1 MGGSLSQ
8 EQKEDIK
15 RCQQIVE
22 DFNYNNLAKVTECK
36 NKMRDIVN
44 PNENFDNIENFDIIE
59 NFKVDDAKDLI
70 DPLRTREAA
79 IQATN
84 ASEGTTRSWV
94 GSQRANMGANKQ
106 WFESTK
112 AKNETEEAK
121 NKAIYNT
128 QQIEDSK
135 NVTDNLEDETRNY
148 ANRAGDFKRSA
159 ESERNNAR
167 DAAYESKY
175 HEYNTLQNE
184 LASLESSLKS
194 ENNASESE
202 KHELKA
208 KKSEII
214 ARLNALRTELQK
226 LKTEKNFND
235 TSGLITAAHSLGN
248 NVAEHYNAKNNLN
261 ELSFNVDQLLSR
273 SDSDSEP
280 FNNIFNNIM
289 TSSFK
294 EGLTNSD
301 TQENLLT
308 KIISNISE
316 FVNNNVQGVNK
327 AIDIRKKFTDT
338 ELLMQDDNIMSNM
351 LMDYL
356 INEDEGTNVEKVYN
370 KLNQEA
376 RDKVRKIQVN
386 NYQTK
391 LYKEYIFM
399 LKIIIFV
406 SLLIVPLLLLNKLE
420 LLSYSITIVIIV
432 VLVTLTALFIG
443 HRIILLNSRDSINYD
458 KFRMNFDRENAEL
471 LKKTGALYSKKS
483 PLSSL
488 NLTCIGDDCCDASMS
503 YDNLRNKCIL
513 NENFNNIF
521 EEITNV
527 NHNNP
532 NKINVIHQN
541 DLHENNANFSN
552 YEGFITGDL
561 DTEKAKNELFIN
573 SLNRTTKDKF

>member
-1 MGGSLSQ
+1 MGGNNSTQKREEKIIDDCYKTNIIYDNNSIIKCINDLNNITTDKLKSRALERRKILEDLRDSDIAVQ
-8 EQKEDIK
+8 NAESASNSANNASNSANNASRLATLEQARSSRNRAMIANIYD
-15 RCQQIVE
+15 
-22 DFNYNNLAKVTECK
+22 KVKYLE
-36 NKMRDIVN
+36 
-44 PNENFDNIENFDIIE
+44 E
-59 NFKVDDAKDLI
+59 
-70 DPLRTREAA
+70 RTRYLENEAR
-79 IQATN
+79 N
-84 ASEGTTRSWV
+84 ASI
-94 GSQRANMGANKQ
+94 GAGDG
-106 WFESTK
+106 ERI
-112 AKNETEEAK
+112 
-121 NKAIYNT
+121 AI
-128 QQIEDSK
+128 SSG
-135 NVTDNLEDETRNY
+135 
-148 ANRAGDFKRSA
+148 NRAKLSA
-159 ESERNNAR
+159 E
-167 DAAYESKY
+167 ESKY
-175 HEYNTLQNE
+175 HEYMSLQNE
-184 LASLESSLKS
+184 LASLESSLESKS
-194 ENNASESE
+194 YASESE
-202 KHELKA
+202 KAALETRE
-208 KKSEII
+208 SEIK

-226 LKTEKNFND
+226 LLTQKNFND
-235 TSGLITAAHSLGN
+235 TSELITATHLLGN
-248 NVAEHYNAKNNLN
+248 SVAGHYVASDNLN
-261 ELSFNVDQLLSR
+261 QLLFNVDQLLSTP
-273 SDSDSEP
+273 DSDSEP

-376 RDKVRKIQVN
+376 HDKVRKIQIN

-420 LLSYSITIVIIV
+420 LLSYSITIVIII
-432 VLVTLTALFIG
+432 VLITLTALFIG

-483 PLSSL
+483 LLSSL
-488 NLTCIGDDCCDASMS
+488 NLTCIGDDCCDVSMS

-527 NHNNP
+527 NRNNP

-541 DLHENNANFSN
+541 DLHENKANFSN
-552 YEGFITGDL
+552 YEGFITGDK
-561 DTEKAKNELFIN
+561 DTEKAKTELFIN
-573 SLNRTTKDKF
+573 SLNKTTKDKF